1 MGVAM
6 YLIFSKIWR
15 PTTRYRFVLLI
26 AIFIL
31 YLLIGAYIFSIL
43 NYPQEKIEISQLLTF
58 QNQFYLNHTCIKRQD
73 LENLVHFIIKTND
86 KGVYY
91 YSINDSSTK
100 RYVPKWKFGGGTI
113 FFVYTLLATIG
124 YGHLAPYTS
133 YGKIF
138 TIIYISIGVP
148 ITLLLL
154 SSLTDK
160 FVEWIE
166 ENLFKIKQ
174 NNEPE
179 MQHQQ
184 DNEEK
189 SCKNYIFFIK
199 YSFLFVIFAIIIF
212 ILPAFVLSKYFET
225 GWSYLESIYF
235 CFISLTTIGLGVCV
249 FFTMFN

>member
-1 MGVAM
+1 M

-43 NYPQEKIEISQLLTF
+43 NYPQEKNEISQLLTF

-91 YSINDSSTK
+91 YSINDTSTTTT
-100 RYVPKWKFGGGTI
+100 YVPQWKFGGGTI

-138 TIIYISIGVP
+138 TILYISIGVP

-166 ENLFKIKQ
+166 ENVFKIKQ
-174 NNEPE
+174 PNKPEIQQQQENNEE
-179 MQHQQ
+179 
-184 DNEEK
+184 N
-189 SCKNYIFFIK
+189 SCTNYIFFIK
-199 YSFLFVIFAIIIF
+199 YSFLFVIFAITIY

-235 CFISLTTIGLGVCV
+235 CFISLTTIGLGK
-249 FFTMFN
+249 FFTKTML